1 MKLAIILGEYKMD
14 YYELAKQLIDM
25 RSKRPQVKM
34 ERTISQTGRGEVL
47 VLNYLATNGNK
58 AYPKDISKAVML
70 TTARIAAVLKS
81 LEKHLLITRTPD
93 PLDNRQIIVE
103 LTEAGIVFIEK
114 RRKELLDVTVKML
127 EALGEN
133 DAREYVRIQN
143 KLIELDSIWR

>member
-1 MKLAIILGEYKMD
+1 MD

-47 VLNYLATNGNK
+47 VLNYLVTNGNK

-93 PLDNRQIIVE
+93 PLDNRQIVVE

-143 KLIELDSIWR
+143 KLIELDSVWR

>member
-103 LTEAGIVFIEK
+103 LTEAGISFIEK

-143 KLIELDSIWR
+143 KLIELDIVWR

>member
-1 MKLAIILGEYKMD
+1 MD

-93 PLDNRQIIVE
+93 PLDNRQIVVE

-143 KLIELDSIWR
+143 KLIELDSVWR

>member
-1 MKLAIILGEYKMD
+1 MD